1 MLMNRGRTQNNLIF
15 LLPIIIFFLFEL
27 ILKKIGINRVYNVI
41 ENVIFALIILIISA
55 FFVNVILKKVYL
67 RISYFVF
74 TFCLF
79 FETIYYY
86 NFDAIFSSS
95 SIFVLFETNASEAK
109 EFFLSYLNI
118 YNLIAIFLWIAVM
131 YIGIFKITVSEH
143 KRPVK
148 LHNKIKWI
156 FVVVLFLA
164 FLKLTKFIVYN
175 VPYLLIKTSAVY
187 YQENQLL
194 KVYGEENPVG
204 NFLNVRRKN
213 NLAEKELYI
222 IVIGE
227 SISNDHF
234 QLSSD
239 YYRETT
245 PLLNKIKNDL
255 TVCTDVISPHAFT
268 IGSLTKGF
276 TLGNIENPQGKYEG
290 SIIQLLNQADFK
302 TYWISNQRPVG
313 VSDTQ
318 ITKIGKGAKTCTF
331 LNIKHTSE
339 KTPFDQV
346 LVDELNKVVKEQGN
360 KKVIFLHTIGAHI
373 NYEKRYP
380 KSFNYFKDVPVT
392 KYKRKNVYNTINSFD
407 NVIRYTDYI
416 LYEIIETVKKQG
428 GSSFVLYFSD
438 HGQEVYD
445 EIDFFGQSVDK
456 MVTKNMYE
464 IPLFLWQSEEH
475 KKAKLIKNE
484 INYKYMT
491 DDLIHSIA
499 DLCFV
504 HSKEIDTSRS
514 IFNEAFKERKRI
526 IKGNVD
532 FDSDF
537 NAAELK

>member
-1 MLMNRGRTQNNLIF
+1 MNKGKVRNSLIF

-27 ILKKIGINRVYNVI
+27 ILKKIGLDRVYNVI
-41 ENVIFALIILIISA
+41 ENVIFAFIILIIPVYIRG
-55 FFVNVILKKVYL
+55 VNFKKIYLKIAYL
-67 RISYFVF
+67 VF

-79 FETIYYY
+79 FETLYYY

-95 SIFVLFETNASEAK
+95 SIFVLFETNSSEAK
-109 EFFLSYLNI
+109 EFFLSYLNK
-118 YNLIAIFLWIAVM
+118 YNLIAIFLWLSVLFF
-131 YIGIFKITVSEH
+131 GIIKITVSENT
-143 KRPVK
+143 RPVK
-148 LHNKIKWI
+148 IHSKIKWG
-156 FVVVLFLA
+156 FVLILFLS
-164 FLKLTKFIVYN
+164 FLKLTNFIVYN

-204 NFLNVRRKN
+204 NFSNVKRLND
-213 NLAEKELYI
+213 LTEKELYI

-227 SISNDHF
+227 SISKDHF
-234 QLSSD
+234 QLGSD

-268 IGSLTKGF
+268 IGSLTKAF
-276 TLGNIENPQGKYEG
+276 TLGNFEYPQGKYEG

-302 TYWISNQRPVG
+302 TYWLSNQRPVG

-318 ITKIGKGAKTCTF
+318 VTKIGKGAKTSTF
-331 LNIKHTSE
+331 LNIKHTNE
-339 KTPFDQV
+339 KTPLDQV
-346 LVDELNKVVKEQGN
+346 LVDELKKVVKEEGN
-360 KKVIFLHTIGAHI
+360 KKVVFLHTLGAHI
-373 NYEKRYP
+373 NYENRYP
-380 KSFNYFKDVPVT
+380 KSYNYFQDIPIT
-392 KYKRKNVYNTINSFD
+392 KFKRKSVYNIINSFD

-416 LYEIIETVKKQG
+416 LYEIIQIAKKQG

-445 EIDFFGQSVDK
+445 DIDFFGQSVDK

-464 IPLFLWQSEEH
+464 IPMFLWQSEEH
-475 KKAKLIKNE
+475 KKAKFFKNE
-484 INYKYMT
+484 INHKYMT

-504 HSKEIDTSRS
+504 HSKEIDTTRS
-514 IFNEAFKERKRI
+514 IFSESFKLRKRI
-526 IKGNVD
+526 IKGNID
-532 FDSDF
+532 FDYDF
-537 NAAELK
+537 NTVELR

>member
-1 MLMNRGRTQNNLIF
+1 MNKEKVRNSLFF

-27 ILKKIGINRVYNVI
+27 ILKKIGLDRVYNVI
-41 ENVIFALIILIISA
+41 ENVIFAFIILIIPIYIKG
-55 FFVNVILKKVYL
+55 VNFKKFYLKIAYL
-67 RISYFVF
+67 VF

-79 FETIYYY
+79 FETLYYY

-95 SIFVLFETNASEAK
+95 SIFVLFETNSSEAK
-109 EFFLSYLNI
+109 EFFLSYLNK
-118 YNLIAIFLWIAVM
+118 YNLIGIFLWLSVLFF
-131 YIGIFKITVSEH
+131 GIIKITVSENT
-143 KRPVK
+143 RAVK
-148 LHNKIKWI
+148 IHSKIKWVFI
-156 FVVVLFLA
+156 VVLFLS
-164 FLKLTKFIVYN
+164 FLKLTNFIVYN

-204 NFLNVRRKN
+204 NFSNVKRLNDLTK
-213 NLAEKELYI
+213 KELYI

-227 SISNDHF
+227 SISKDHF
-234 QLSSD
+234 QLGSD

-268 IGSLTKGF
+268 IGSLTKAF
-276 TLGNIENPQGKYEG
+276 TLGNFEYPQGKYEG

-302 TYWISNQRPVG
+302 TYWLSNQRPVG

-318 ITKIGKGAKTCTF
+318 VTKIGKGAKTSTF
-331 LNIKHTSE
+331 LNIKHTNE
-339 KTPFDQV
+339 KTPLDQV
-346 LVDELNKVVKEQGN
+346 LVDELKKVVNEEGN
-360 KKVIFLHTIGAHI
+360 KKVVFLHTLGAHI
-373 NYEKRYP
+373 NYENRYP
-380 KSFNYFKDVPVT
+380 KSYNYFQDIPIT
-392 KYKRKNVYNTINSFD
+392 KFKRKSVYNIINSFD

-416 LYEIIETVKKQG
+416 LHEIIEIAKKQC
-428 GSSFVLYFSD
+428 GSSFVLFFSD

-464 IPLFLWQSEEH
+464 IPMFLWQSEEH
-475 KKAKLIKNE
+475 KKAKFIKNE
-484 INYKYMT
+484 INHKYMT

-504 HSKEIDTSRS
+504 HSKEIDTTRS
-514 IFNEAFKERKRI
+514 VFSESFKSRKRI
-526 IKGNVD
+526 IKENID
-532 FDSDF
+532 FDFDF
-537 NAAELK
+537 NTVELR